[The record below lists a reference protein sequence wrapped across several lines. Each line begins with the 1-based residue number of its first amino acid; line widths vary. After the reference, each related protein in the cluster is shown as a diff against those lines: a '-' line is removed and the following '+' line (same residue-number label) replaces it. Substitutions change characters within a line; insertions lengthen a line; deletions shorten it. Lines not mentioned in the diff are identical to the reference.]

1 MEDHR
6 KRVWIGWK
14 RNHKTQP
21 GNICLY
27 DSLGQW
33 IGNISQKGKIVADQS
48 VSFNADVYC
57 IYEDKDHNIWMG
69 TREDGLFLF
78 RFQGEDN
85 YQVTCYLPDK
95 DNPYSIYSK
104 LSLIH
109 I

>member
-1 MEDHR
+1 M
-6 KRVWIGWK
+6 
-14 RNHKTQP
+14 
-21 GNICLY
+21 
-27 DSLGQW
+27 
-33 IGNISQKGKIVADQS
+33 ADQS

-95 DNPYSIYSK
+95 DNPYSISSK
-104 LSLIH
+104 SIFSIFARFVWKNMDWH
-109 I
+109 FRWRYQFG